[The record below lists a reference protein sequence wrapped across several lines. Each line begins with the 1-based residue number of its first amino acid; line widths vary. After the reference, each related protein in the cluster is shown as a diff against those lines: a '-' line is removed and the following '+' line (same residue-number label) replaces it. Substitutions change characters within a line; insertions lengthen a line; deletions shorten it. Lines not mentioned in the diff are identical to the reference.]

1 VREEEAVARAKRGD
15 IAGLEA
21 LVRAHQLR
29 AVRTAYLIVGD
40 RSVAEDIAQQA
51 FLRAYQRID
60 QFDASRPFAPWFL
73 RIVANDAL
81 KAVERGQRT
90 VSLDASDEAAG
101 VAALADLLADP
112 AAGPAERLEE
122 AERAEAVWR
131 AVQRLP
137 AAQRAAV
144 VLHYYAGLS
153 TAEVAGRVGDPA
165 PTVRWRLH
173 AARKRLAGWLREWV
187 SSEDG
192 GAGEHEPA
200 NERSAGGGR

>member
-1 VREEEAVARAKRGD
+1 MREEEAVARAKRGD

-81 KAVERGQRT
+81 KAVERGRRT

-112 AAGPAERLEE
+112 AAGPDERLEE
-122 AERAEAVWR
+122 AARAEAVR
-131 AVQRLP
+131 CAIRRLP

-200 NERSAGGGR
+200 NERSVGGGR

>member
-1 VREEEAVARAKRGD
+1 MREEEAVARAKRGD
-15 IAGLEA
+15 MAGLEA

-40 RSVAEDIAQQA
+40 RSLAEDIVQQA

-81 KAVERGQRT
+81 KAVERGRRT

-101 VAALADLLADP
+101 VAALADLLADL

-165 PTVRWRLH
+165 PTVRGASTPR
-173 AARKRLAGWLREWV
+173 ASACR
-187 SSEDG
+187 G
-192 GAGEHEPA
+192 G
-200 NERSAGGGR
+200 SAGGSRRRMAARGSRSPRTSAA

>member
-1 VREEEAVARAKRGD
+1 MREEEAVARAKRGD

-81 KAVERGQRT
+81 KAVERGRRT

-112 AAGPAERLEE
+112 AAGPDERLEE
-122 AERAEAVWR
+122 AARAEAVR
-131 AVQRLP
+131 CAIRRLP

-187 SSEDG
+187 SPEDG